1 MDEYVDEKAQKWKDL
16 KLKWSTPSPIK
27 STLQEKPQS
36 SLNEKQIE
44 SESLS
49 DIVNSLQKQLEQKQ
63 VTLKEIQSKNLLAD
77 LNEKRQHLDNTIS
90 SKKNHIKELKLKQ
103 QILQKEIIY
112 VVKEIKDETDLK
124 TNEML
129 NVNEQL
135 SHLTAEENELVEKI
149 YREQKLR
156 ASQEKELEE
165 LRLERLNIINK
176 NKDTQK
182 IQEQILQY
190 RNRLDQITSDRS
202 MLELEIKS
210 QMNLL
215 EEEHQKE
222 REIISKMIKQHR
234 N

>member
-1 MDEYVDEKAQKWKDL
+1 MIQKMWQKMVFL
-16 KLKWSTPSPIK
+16 KLKWSTQSLTKSP
-27 STLQEKPQS
+27 LQEKPKS
-36 SLNEKQIE
+36 SSNEKQIE

-63 VTLKEIQSKNLLAD
+63 VTLKEIQSKNLLVD
-77 LNEKRQHLDNTIS
+77 LNEKKQHLDNTIT
-90 SKKNHIKELKLKQ
+90 SKKHHIKELKLKQ
-103 QILQKEIIY
+103 QILQKEIIR
-112 VVKEIKDETDLK
+112 VVKEIKEETEIK

-129 NVNEQL
+129 SVNDQL
-135 SHLTAEENELVEKI
+135 SHLTTEENELVDKI
-149 YREQKLR
+149 YHEQKLR

-165 LRLERLNIINK
+165 LRLERLNIVNK

-202 MLELEIKS
+202 MLELEIRS

-222 REIISKMIKQHR
+222 RDIISKMIKQHK

>member
-103 QILQKEIIY
+103 QILQKEIIH

-149 YREQKLR
+149 YHEQKLR

-165 LRLERLNIINK
+165 LRLERLNIVNK

-215 EEEHQKE
+215 EDEHQKE